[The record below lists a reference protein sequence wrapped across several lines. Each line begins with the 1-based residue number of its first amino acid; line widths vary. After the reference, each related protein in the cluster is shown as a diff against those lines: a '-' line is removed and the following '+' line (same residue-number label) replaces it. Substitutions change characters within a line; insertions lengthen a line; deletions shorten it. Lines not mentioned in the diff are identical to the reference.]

1 MGTRRGQPV
10 LGGFSGFLFGIFLSF
25 DLLFM
30 SVIELDSI
38 LIYVLPVAFLVV
50 GVLFGLF
57 TPFGRR

>member
-1 MGTRRGQPV
+1 M